1 MQLVSVSRS
10 EISITLE
17 TTVAMVNAIDD
28 GSLDARSSL
37 VAAGF
42 SRAVRASSASVDR
55 LSDRLVALAPLFR
68 SLPDLS
74 LDEGAA
80 RVNEELTE
88 LPIAPAV
95 VDHDGV
101 GPHLHWTPATAT
113 FDDQVIADIVMAL
126 AQELCEEGLARFGR
140 CAAADCDHL
149 FYDATRNRSRRFCA
163 DPRCASRTHTADHR
177 ARRRS

>member
-1 MQLVSVSRS
+1 M
-10 EISITLE
+10 TLE
-17 TTVAMVNAIDD
+17 TTVGMVNAIDD
-28 GSLDARSSL
+28 DRLDARAAL
-37 VAAGF
+37 VDAGF
-42 SRAVRASSASVDR
+42 SRAAQASSASVDR
-55 LSDRLVALAPLFR
+55 LSARLVTLAPLFR

-74 LDEGAA
+74 REEAAA
-80 RVNEELTE
+80 RINEELTE

-95 VDHDGV
+95 IDHDGV
-101 GPHLHWTPATAT
+101 GQHLHWTPATAT

-126 AQELCEEGLARFGR
+126 AQELCEEGLSRFGR
-140 CAAADCDHL
+140 CAALDCEHL